1 MSQIGPGKW
10 VAILVVLALAATT
23 AWWLRPSP
31 PAAPTPATPLAS
43 TLDTSAERPAA
54 SAPAALRPLPSALTT
69 RRNPPL
75 EFIDVAAGAGAPDDG
90 PLVVGLHGRGDTAR
104 AFSRLAPGLGRRLA
118 WRFLR
123 APVPWQQG
131 YAWFSD
137 HRRQVPEAEIDSALA
152 ALDDQVQSAVGQR
165 PVALFGFSQGCM
177 MILRYLAVHPGKAS
191 AAVCVGGAVVGDLAL
206 PGGPPTTPILF
217 VHGVNDQ
224 VVPVTAAKEAI
235 QAMENRGFHTEFI
248 EHGGAHQV
256 PTDELQRIAAWLT
269 RRLALDQTPPPRPD

>member
-10 VAILVVLALAATT
+10 VAILVVLALAATI

-31 PAAPTPATPLAS
+31 PTAPT
-43 TLDTSAERPAA
+43 SAV
-54 SAPAALRPLPSALTT
+54 APAPAVDSSAKQPTPSPPTTLRPLPSPPTS
-69 RRNPPL
+69 RRNSPL
-75 EFIDVAAGAGAPDDG
+75 VAIDVAAGAGAPDDG

-104 AFSRLAPGLGRRLA
+104 AFSRVAPGLGRRLA

-131 YAWFSD
+131 FAWFPD
-137 HRRQVPEAEIDSALA
+137 HRRQVPEAEIDAALA
-152 ALDDQVQSAVGQR
+152 ALDDQVQPAVGHR

-177 MILRYLAVHPGKAS
+177 MILRYLALHPKKVS
-191 AAVCVGGAVVGDLAL
+191 AAVCLGGAVVGDLAM
-206 PGGPPTTPILF
+206 PVGTPTTPVLF

-248 EHGGAHQV
+248 EHGGAHEI
-256 PTDELQRIAAWLT
+256 PADELPRIAAWLT
-269 RRLALDQTPPPRPD
+269 RRLALDQSPPPRPD